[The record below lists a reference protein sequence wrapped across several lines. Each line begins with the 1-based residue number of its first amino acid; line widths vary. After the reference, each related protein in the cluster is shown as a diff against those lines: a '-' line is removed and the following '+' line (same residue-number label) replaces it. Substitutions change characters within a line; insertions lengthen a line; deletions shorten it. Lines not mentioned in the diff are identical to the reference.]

1 MPHPFAGQQ
10 VVIAADRL
18 HLLNPS
24 AARLWEDWM
33 AGLDETALVEQWITD
48 YGLTL
53 DQARAVVT
61 QTLADWRRTGLLD
74 AAHPPVTPFPPSPPP
89 AIHDSPPP
97 LRHARI
103 QDYQLFD
110 QRLRVRCADSALW
123 AMIAPPFAHLAVSP
137 AAPPEPVATFSLRA
151 ESAGLSLWRGGW
163 RLAEAL
169 HPTDALLAL
178 FGEIAEFGYRERHW
192 LTALHAAAVHNGQR
206 ALVFPALGGAGKTT
220 LTAALLAAGFG
231 YLSDDVA
238 PLDAE
243 TLEVW
248 PLPLPLRI
256 KPGSV
261 ALLRARYPELE
272 TLPAYGPA
280 RQAVR
285 LLPPPRFDP
294 GAAIRRYPVA
304 GLVFPN
310 YRPGAAATVQPI
322 SPIEALQRLIAAEAL
337 FQRPLISEHIGRL
350 LAWLEVTPAWR
361 LEYDDLAAAVDA
373 LRDQL

>member
-1 MPHPFAGQQ
+1 MPYPFAGQQ

-24 AARLWEDWM
+24 AAQLWADWR
-33 AGLDETALVEQWITD
+33 AGLDETALAEQWATD
-48 YGLTL
+48 YGLAL
-53 DQARAVVT
+53 DQARAAVT
-61 QTLADWRRTGLLD
+61 QTLANWRQAGLLD
-74 AAHPPVTPFPPSPPP
+74 APHPTVAPFPPPPSPTIHDPPP
-89 AIHDSPPP
+89 S

-103 QDYQLFD
+103 QDYRLFD

-123 AMIAPPFAHLAVSP
+123 ALIAPPFAHLAVAP
-137 AAPPEPVATFSLRA
+137 AAPPQPAATFSLRA
-151 ESAGLSLWRGGW
+151 EPAGLSLWRGGW

-169 HPTDALLAL
+169 HPTDAVLAL

-192 LTALHAAAVHNGQR
+192 LTALHAAAVHNGQH

-248 PLPLPLRI
+248 PVPLPLRI

-261 ALLRARYPELE
+261 ALLRTRYPELA

-294 GAAIRRYPVA
+294 EAAIRRYPVA
-304 GLVFPN
+304 GLVFPD

-322 SPIEALQRLIAAEAL
+322 SPLAALQRLLAAEAL
-337 FQRPLISEHIGRL
+337 LRRPLVPAHIRRL

-361 LEYDDLAAAVDA
+361 LEYDDLAAAVRIIQE
-373 LRDQL
+373 LP